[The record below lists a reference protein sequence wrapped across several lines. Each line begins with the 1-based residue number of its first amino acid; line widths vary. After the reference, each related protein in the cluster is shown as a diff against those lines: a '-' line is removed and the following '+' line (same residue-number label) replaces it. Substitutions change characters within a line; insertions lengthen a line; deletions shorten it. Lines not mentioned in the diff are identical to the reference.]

1 MALSA
6 IGDMKNVLKHL
17 TTTSADLY
25 ECPASTRAEIKF
37 ALVSNVDGTNDAD
50 VTLSILDSSASV
62 TVYTAKNIV
71 VPANAAL
78 KPLGDLVGLTLKPG
92 DKIQGLA
99 SNDGD
104 LDIILSV
111 VEYTVTA

>member
-6 IGDMKNVLKHL
+6 ISDITNVLKHL
-17 TTTSADLY
+17 TTSSADLY
-25 ECPASTRAEIKF
+25 ECPTETIAEIKF

-50 VTLSILDSSASV
+50 FSLAILDYSETV
-62 TVYTAKNIV
+62 TVYASKNIV
-71 VPANAAL
+71 VPADAAL
-78 KPLGDLVGLTLKPG
+78 KPLGDLVGLSLKPG

-104 LDIILSV
+104 IDILMSI
-111 VEYTVTA
+111 VEYSVTV